1 MWPVFLIAAVLAA
14 SLLALW
20 WFADRLRSIRNQLRD
35 IQANLATAK
44 ETHRKELSQADAQQ
58 ATLFNSMIEGVLLL
72 DAKGRIR
79 LANQAIESLFGI
91 AADLRGKTLLEA
103 FQMHELQ
110 ELAQR
115 TLVAGQVRG
124 FEIDLP
130 GFDARCLQANA
141 SLILDRDGRQQ
152 GMLIVFHD
160 LTRLR
165 QLENTRREFVA
176 NVSHEL
182 RTPLS
187 LIKGYCET
195 LLDGAKDDPA
205 VATRFLST
213 IERHA
218 DRLTF
223 LIEDLLVISRLES
236 GSVALNIQRVELA
249 PLVERS
255 LDELTARVKAP
266 TAVLDNRIPSE
277 LCVFAD
283 ADRLQQVLY
292 NLVDNAI
299 KYGPPDVGVTI
310 TAEPHDDGMVE
321 VCVRDNG
328 PGIAPEHLERIF
340 ERFYRVDRARSR
352 EAGGTGLGLSIVKHI
367 IQSLK
372 GEVWVTSEP
381 GKGATFHLT
390 LPVAGMPPTS

>member
-1 MWPVFLIAAVLAA
+1 MWTVILIAAAVAAPLAVAWWFIVRLRDLRVRLQEVQAALAA
-14 SLLALW
+14 ARES
-20 WFADRLRSIRNQLRD
+20 
-35 IQANLATAK
+35 
-44 ETHRKELSQADAQQ
+44 HRKELSQAEAQQ
-58 ATLFNSMIEGVLLL
+58 QTIFNSMIEGVLLL

-79 LANQAIESLFGI
+79 LANQAIESLFG
-91 AADLRGKTLLEA
+91 AASDLRGKTLLEA
-103 FQMHELQ
+103 FQMHELR

-115 TLVAGQVRG
+115 TLTAGQVRG

-141 SLILDRDGRQQ
+141 SLLLDRDSRQQ

-205 VATRFLST
+205 VAARFLGT

-236 GSVALNIQRVELA
+236 GHVALSIQRVALA
-249 PLVERS
+249 PLVQRS
-255 LDELTARVKAP
+255 LDELAARVKAP
-266 TAVLDNRIPSE
+266 TAILDNLVPPD
-277 LCVFAD
+277 LCVLAD

-299 KYGPPDVGVTI
+299 KYGPPDVRVSI
-310 TAEPHDDGMVE
+310 TAAPPEDGMVE
-321 VCVRDNG
+321 VRVADNG

-352 EAGGTGLGLSIVKHI
+352 DAGGTGLGLSIVKHI
-367 IQSLK
+367 VQSLK

-390 LPVAGMPPTS
+390 LPVAGAPPEP